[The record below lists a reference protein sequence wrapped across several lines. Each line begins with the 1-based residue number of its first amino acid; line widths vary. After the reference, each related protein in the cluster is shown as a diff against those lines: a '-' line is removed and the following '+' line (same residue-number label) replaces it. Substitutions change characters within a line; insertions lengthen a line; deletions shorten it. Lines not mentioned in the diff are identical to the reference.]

1 MLKTKVTQL
10 PELTER
16 RTKLQSTIAQY
27 EKEAAQLSG
36 EEVNLQEMQR
46 NLMERLNWGRLD
58 SLQDMI
64 NKKTKELDLVI
75 DQINQKRTFL
85 DKMLGRKAS

>member
-1 MLKTKVTQL
+1 MKTKVTQL